1 MPQSKS
7 INGGLGHQ
15 NHNHFYVSEPLNV
28 VISAEGFKVIQMVIN
43 HHDFHPISTYKA
55 VHVCLGLT
63 SCFLTN
69 DFAQRRVQTHQKFV
83 SARKEIY
90 HG

>member
-1 MPQSKS
+1 MLHRVFFLLHRAKEILYKEKRKKVMPQSKS

-43 HHDFHPISTYKA
+43 HHEFHP
-55 VHVCLGLT
+55 
-63 SCFLTN
+63 FLPT
-69 DFAQRRVQTHQKFV
+69 KLYM
-83 SARKEIY
+83 SAW
-90 HG
+90 G